1 MTPFA
6 EKATEDAL
14 QTGCAILKFISP
26 NDVGLTGGHQC
37 GYYLPK
43 KVWKLFT
50 VNSPTKGQN
59 KESFVI
65 ILWQDGRE
73 TKSRVIWYGTGSRSE
88 YRLTRFGRDFPFLT
102 HDCVGNLLVLVPQSM
117 DKFHAYVLEHE
128 EDIEGIQSAL
138 GILIMETWAAYI
150 CGKQET
156 TETPDECVE
165 RKFREFAKKLA
176 GFPSTKIISK
186 ATLDA
191 IEYCIKTFSN
201 LSYDDRLMELIQ
213 KEYRLFRLIER
224 QVCQSEI
231 IRPFKDVDDFLA
243 TASSILNRRKSRAG
257 RSLENHF
264 EFLLRQAEVPFEAR
278 PRIDGTDE
286 PDILIPSKAAYE
298 NSSYDVKK
306 LCMIGLKTTCKDRWR
321 QVTREAQRIPQKHIL
336 TLQNGIS
343 PNQLVQMR
351 EANVALIVPESL
363 QKMYPT
369 KDTGIKMFTVNDFI
383 KSVAAIHGRSNTPK
397 KDLFE

>member
-6 EKATEDAL
+6 ERSIEDAL
-14 QTGCAILKFISP
+14 KTGSAILKFISP

-59 KESFVI
+59 KESFST

-88 YRLTRFGRDFPFLT
+88 YRLTRFGKDFPFLT
-102 HDCVGNLLVLVPQSM
+102 HDCVGDLLVLVPQSM
-117 DKFHAYVLEHE
+117 EKFHAYVLDNE
-128 EDIEGIQSAL
+128 EDLEGIQSAL
-138 GILIMETWAAYI
+138 GVLITETWAAYI

-156 TETPDECVE
+156 VETPDECVE
-165 RKFREFAKKLA
+165 RKFREFAKRLND
-176 GFPSTKIISK
+176 FPSTKIISK

-191 IEYCIKTFSN
+191 IENCIKTFSGF
-201 LSYDDRLMELIQ
+201 SYDDRLMELVQ
-213 KEYRLFRLIER
+213 KEYRLFRMIER

-231 IRPFKDVDDFLA
+231 IRTFKDVDDFLS
-243 TASSILNRRKSRAG
+243 TASSILNRRKARAG
-257 RSLENHF
+257 RALENHF
-264 EFLLRQAEVPFEAR
+264 EFLLRQAEIPFEAR
-278 PRIDGTDE
+278 PQIDGTDE

-298 NSSYDVKK
+298 NPNYDVKK

-321 QVTREAQRIPQKHIL
+321 QVTQEAQRIPQKHIL

-343 PNQLVQMR
+343 PNQLIQMR
-351 EANVALIVPESL
+351 QAKVTLIVPKSL
-363 QKMYPT
+363 QKLYPT
-369 KDTGIKMFTVNDFI
+369 KDTGIKIFTIDDFV
-383 KSVAAIHGRSNTPK
+383 KSVEAIHGRSHVQR
-397 KDLFE
+397 

>member
-1 MTPFA
+1 M
-6 EKATEDAL
+6 ATSADIIY
-14 QTGCAILKFISP
+14 Q
-26 NDVGLTGGHQC
+26 
-37 GYYLPK
+37 K
-43 KVWKLFT
+43 KTWKLFT
-50 VNSPTKGQN
+50 VNPPSKGQN
-59 KESFVI
+59 KESFVT

-73 TKSRVIWYGTGSRSE
+73 TKSRIIWYGTGSRSE
-88 YRLTRFGRDFPFLT
+88 YRLTRFGKDFPFLT
-102 HDCVGNLLVLVPQSM
+102 HDCVGDLLILVPQSM
-117 DKFHAYVLEHE
+117 EKFHAYVLDNE

-138 GILIMETWAAYI
+138 GVLIMETWAAYI

-165 RKFREFAKKLA
+165 RKFREFAKKLS

-191 IEYCIKTFSN
+191 IEHCIKAFSG
-201 LSYDDRLMELIQ
+201 LSYDERLMELIQ
-213 KEYRLFRLIER
+213 KEYRLFRMVER

-231 IRPFKDVDDFLA
+231 IRPFKDVDDFLV

-264 EFLLRQAEVPFEAR
+264 EFLLRQAKVPFDSR

-298 NSSYDVKK
+298 NPKYDVKK

-321 QVTREAQRIPQKHIL
+321 QVTREAERIPQKHIL

-343 PNQLVQMR
+343 PSQLVQMR
-351 EANVALIVPESL
+351 QANVALIVPESL
-363 QKMYPT
+363 QKLYPT
-369 KDTGIKMFTVNDFI
+369 KDTGIKIYTVDGFV
-383 KSVAAIHGRSNTPK
+383 KSLAAIHGPALAPQH
-397 KDLFE
+397 DLFE